1 MLFAAEAVGGFV
13 ARHPTVKM
21 LALSFLLLIGVAL
34 VADGLQFHIPKG
46 YLYFAVAF
54 AVGVEMLNLLR
65 TSRRAKQQSQ
75 AAKNQA

>member
-1 MLFAAEAVGGFV
+1 
-13 ARHPTVKM
+13 M

-75 AAKNQA
+75 VAKTQA